1 MSIYHPRGFLSQCRW
16 LLPLEASAARC
27 QPPAAHSFTQQDL
40 GLHLRLTQPG
50 GTWGPRLVLST
61 RVATGHVSRWPVL
74 FSNLSTAL
82 TSCPLLF
89 VLVAAG
95 TDLNYGC
102 TWGQPLD
109 GGCPCG
115 ERKQGQYPMP
125 GNSEHAP
132 PPNPTLGLPRESGWK
147 IQLRGKKKLRTCTER
162 ATGFPT

>member
-1 MSIYHPRGFLSQCRW
+1 M
-16 LLPLEASAARC
+16 
-27 QPPAAHSFTQQDL
+27 
-40 GLHLRLTQPG
+40 
-50 GTWGPRLVLST
+50 
-61 RVATGHVSRWPVL
+61 SRWPVL

-132 PPNPTLGLPRESGWK
+132 PPKPYLGSPQRVRLEDTAER
-147 IQLRGKKKLRTCTER
+147 KKKIKDLHRASNWLPHLGGCAYSYSRGVWESKALQELHCGHRVAPVPVRNSPAERWQARRRTAHR
-162 ATGFPT
+162 ASGRVDPWGKADP